1 MSHFNPTKL
10 PAQIAWCVAILFFVS
25 SLLPFAFMGEYW
37 VMFWVFFTAPISTM
51 LKETYGN
58 GIESYFRIG
67 LTSALC
73 SAAWAL
79 IVYAVIRLLQRLAK

>member
-1 MSHFNPTKL
+1 MSRFNPTKL

-37 VMFWVFFTAPISTM
+37 GMIWVFFTAPISTM
-51 LKETYGN
+51 IEEIYGI
-58 GIESYFRIG
+58 GSESYFLIG

-79 IVYAVIRLLQRLAK
+79 IVYTVIRLLQRLAK